1 MSEQQKTPM
10 VDGLNRWA
18 QDLVDSTG
26 QLAGKA
32 WPASVTKIDASGT
45 IVTIKFEMTDI
56 PYTLPEV
63 TCALVGPKYIRYPIQ
78 VGDSG
83 YVVPGDAYL
92 GGVTGLG
99 GGTADL
105 TPQLNLAN
113 LVFHPTGNKNF
124 DAVTDPQA
132 VEVSGPNGAIIQTQD
147 KENRLVVDST
157 GIHFYTKAG
166 LSIDMTKNGLT
177 LTFAGNTISIDA
189 NGIKIDGTAGGGTM
203 IDGKIFLPHTHA
215 NVTPGSG
222 NSGPVTP

>member
-1 MSEQQKTPM
+1 M
-10 VDGLNRWA
+10 VDALNRWA
-18 QDLVDSTG
+18 QDLVDSTA
-26 QLAGKA
+26 QLDGKS
-32 WPASVTKIDASGT
+32 WPASVTKIDETGT

-78 VGDSG
+78 IGDSG

-99 GGTADL
+99 SGTADL

-124 DAVTDPQA
+124 DPVTDPQA
-132 VEVSGPNGAIIQTQD
+132 VEISGPNGAIVQTQD
-147 KENRLVVDST
+147 KKNRLVVDST
-157 GIHFYTKAG
+157 GIHFFTEAG
-166 LSIDMTKNGLT
+166 IAIDMTKDGLT
-177 LTFAGNTISIDA
+177 ITFGGNTIGIDA
-189 NGIKIDGTAGGGTM
+189 NGININGLAGAGTTIDE
-203 IDGKIFLPHTHA
+203 KLFLPHTHA
-215 NVTPGSG
+215 NVTPGGG